1 MVETGQAIFCP
12 DCRSM
17 TSLLAARGGEDPD
30 KGYYDKY
37 DPPSASTIYCKWKNI
52 PYQSF
57 RYSVGSG
64 MVSIAFTTVERK
76 LEESAYNCS
85 NCTYW
90 IEGFCN
96 KKGIDSGN
104 KAICRSYEIRP
115 GSKQDKKHGQKQ
127 GQKPNKYNSTRDH
140 NNPKRPV
147 KSRKGKAPGR

>member
-1 MVETGQAIFCP
+1 MVETGGKMFCP

-17 TSLLAARGGEDPD
+17 TTMTAVWGGDDRD
-30 KGYYDKY
+30 KGYYDDR

-57 RYSVGSG
+57 MYRVKSG
-64 MVSIAFTTVERK
+64 MVSVAFTTVERK
-76 LEESAYNCS
+76 LEEGEYNCS
-85 NCTYW
+85 NCAYW
-90 IEGFCN
+90 VEGFCN

-104 KAICRSYEIRP
+104 KAICKSYEIRL
-115 GSKQDKKHGQKQ
+115 GSKQDKNQ
-127 GQKPNKYNSTRDH
+127 GQKLKKYNSPRDH